1 LFDQLLG
8 TLDALEGFELA
19 KSSDSADMIA
29 CVLRPRRGDGGYLE
43 TAPDAPLP
51 QYFDAA
57 DPEVWIVDQGLKPI
71 HPRLKLSLRNPQEGV
86 KKLAENLK
94 AYLRGQEVIRFGHN
108 ERPGKRPEITLAIAL
123 LRETPASAC
132 SEGSPCRELPL
143 DGLEDK
149 RYRVISQ
156 VALAEL
162 ANLRLQKDDILEFRV
177 ENKSTSNLYAY
188 VLNISKNL
196 AVNVIYP
203 NPVLDA
209 QQEYANVRP
218 GEERVLDYA
227 RWKVESGDEDW
238 FKFIASKSPVDV
250 NVFVRT
256 GLVEYRGSRSLK
268 SAPSGLEEILG
279 AALHTRGGLMPT
291 VVEQWFVEQNRV
303 TVQ

>member
-1 LFDQLLG
+1 
-8 TLDALEGFELA
+8 
-19 KSSDSADMIA
+19 M
-29 CVLRPRRGDGGYLE
+29 
-43 TAPDAPLP
+43 
-51 QYFDAA
+51 
-57 DPEVWIVDQGLKPI
+57 
-71 HPRLKLSLRNPQEGV
+71 
-86 KKLAENLK
+86 
-94 AYLRGQEVIRFGHN
+94 IRFGLN
-108 ERPGKRPEITLAIAL
+108 ERPGKRPEISLAIAL

-132 SEGSPCRELPL
+132 TDGNPCRELPL
-143 DGLEDK
+143 EGLEDK
-149 RYRVISQ
+149 RYRVFSQ

-162 ANLRLQKDDILEFRV
+162 ANLRLQNDDILEFRV

-203 NPVLDA
+203 NPDLDA
-209 QQEYANVRP
+209 RQEYANVKP

-227 RWKVESGDEDW
+227 MWKVDSGDEDW

-268 SAPSGLEEILG
+268 SPPSALEEILG

-303 TVQ
+303 TVE